1 MRISTNQLYD
11 RNIRAIMDN
20 QRGLSETQNELSTGK
35 KLNKP
40 SDDPVGAS
48 KVIRLTEELDKL
60 KQYQRNNDFLVNAL
74 EQQEVVFESI
84 NNTATRARTLILQA
98 GSGALNNSDR
108 EAIGIELGQIRDE
121 MLGLMNT
128 QDANGNYIFGGHQS
142 QQQPF
147 VFNGGATDAISYQG
161 DNGFNTVKLAD
172 GVDVQRSVSGQ
183 EAFENVLARRNFSIV
198 NTPTAVVENSGI
210 DSQKTFDAFSKANY
224 DPVTPANNTFRL
236 EITGPNQVTLTN
248 PAQGVTVGS
257 ATFTPSEPFSI
268 QGMTFTLSGSP
279 GDAVEF
285 ALDPPQKKNIAET
298 LHDIS
303 SILMDDSLSS
313 KEISNALDDA
323 LIGLDNGVERVA
335 QERSSVGGRLNLAS
349 SMYQTNVDLEIEAK
363 KVRSSIEDV
372 DFAEAATELTKRETA
387 LNAAYSSF
395 GKVTGLSLFNYI
407 K

>member
-60 KQYQRNNDFLVNAL
+60 QQYQRNNDFLVNAL

-98 GSGALNNSDR
+98 GSGALNSSDR
-108 EAIGIELGQIRDE
+108 EAIGIELSQIRDE

-161 DNGFNTVKLAD
+161 DSGYNTIKLAD
-172 GVDVQRSVSGQ
+172 GVQVQRTVSGQ
-183 EAFENVLARRNFSIV
+183 DVFENVSVRRNFSVV
-198 NTPTAVVENSGI
+198 NTPSAVVERSGI
-210 DSQKTFDAFSKANY
+210 EDQTAFDAFSKANY

-236 EITGPNQVTLTN
+236 EITGSNQVTLTN
-248 PAQGVTVGS
+248 PAEGVTVGS
-257 ATFTPSEPFSI
+257 TAFTPSEPFSI

-285 ALDPPQKKNIAET
+285 ALEPPKKNIAET

-313 KEISNALDDA
+313 KDVSTALDDA

-372 DFAEAATELTKRETA
+372 DFAKAATELTKRETA

>member
-40 SDDPVGAS
+40 SDDPVGAA

-74 EQQEVVFESI
+74 EQQETVFDSI

-98 GSGALNNSDR
+98 GSGALSDSDR
-108 EAIGIELGQIRDE
+108 KAIGIELGQMRDE
-121 MLGLMNT
+121 MLGLMNS

-142 QQQPF
+142 QNQPF
-147 VFNGGATDAISYQG
+147 VFNGGATNAVSYQG
-161 DNGFNTVKLAD
+161 DSGQNTVKLAD
-172 GVDVQRSVSGQ
+172 GVEVQRSVSGQ
-183 EAFENVLARRNFSIV
+183 DVFENVLARRNFSVV
-198 NTPTAVVENSGI
+198 NTPSAVVESSGI

-224 DPVTPANNTFRL
+224 DPVTPANNTFQL
-236 EITGPNQVTLTN
+236 QITAANQVTLTN
-248 PAQGVTVGS
+248 PGTGETVGS
-257 ATFTPSEPFSI
+257 TAFTPSQPFSI
-268 QGMTFTLSGSP
+268 QGMTFTLSGNP
-279 GDAVEF
+279 GDSVEF
-285 ALDPPQKKNIAET
+285 ALDPPQKKNLAET
-298 LHDIS
+298 LHDVS
-303 SILMDDSLSS
+303 SMLMDDSLTTDA
-313 KEISNALDDA
+313 ISNALDDA
-323 LIGLDNGVERVA
+323 LIGLDNGVDKVA

-349 SMYQTNVDLEIEAK
+349 SMYQTNADLQIEAK
-363 KVRSSIEDV
+363 KIRSSIEDV